1 MQEKKRTSKEI
12 STFLILTLGF
22 SSFFYSRYLSAGSL
36 NVEKAF
42 LHVLGLMWCPGISA
56 IFTSLIF
63 QKNLRGLGWGWGKTR
78 FQVLSFFLP
87 FLYALPV
94 YVVVWIGGWGGL
106 DVQFSTALLAYP
118 VAIFLSCLTALGE
131 EIGWR
136 GFLVSRL
143 RRLMGFTQVSFLSG
157 LIWAVWH
164 MPLILFSG
172 YNSSAPILYTALC
185 FTIMAVGI
193 SFAFAWLRIK
203 TGSVWTAMFL
213 HAMHNYFI
221 QSHFDR
227 ITVDTDITKYLTGEF
242 GAGLALSAVLVAY
255 IFWAKRGRLSK
266 PLLSATHSRF

>member
-1 MQEKKRTSKEI
+1 MQEKKRTLKEI
-12 STFLILTLGF
+12 STFLILTFGF
-22 SSFFYSRYLSAGSL
+22 SSFFYSRYISAGSL

-42 LHVLGLMWCPGISA
+42 LYVLVLMWCPGVSA

-172 YNSSAPILYTALC
+172 YNSGAPILYAALC
-185 FTIMAVGI
+185 FTIMVVGI
-193 SFAFAWLRIK
+193 SFAFAWFRIK

-242 GAGLALSAVLVAY
+242 GAGLALSALVVAY